1 MVIWE
6 QARRTVGF
14 CGMEDIAMLAFYL
27 PIIIFEAMLE
37 ARANHSSVG
46 PKRVPKDQIRDTR
59 AHLGG
64 TK

>member
-1 MVIWE
+1 
-6 QARRTVGF
+6 
-14 CGMEDIAMLAFYL
+14 MLAFYL